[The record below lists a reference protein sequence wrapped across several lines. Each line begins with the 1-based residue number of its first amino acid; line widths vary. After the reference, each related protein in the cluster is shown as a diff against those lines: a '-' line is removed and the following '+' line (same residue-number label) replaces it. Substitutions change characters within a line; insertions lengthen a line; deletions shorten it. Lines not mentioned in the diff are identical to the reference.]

1 MFADFV
7 EAVEGI
13 GEGREVCKEIGSGES
28 GGGFGGGDRGEFGR
42 GDCGGRERVVED
54 GRERLD
60 CGRVFGE

>member
-13 GEGREVCKEIGSGES
+13 GDGREIRKEIGSGES

-42 GDCGGRERVVED
+42 GDCGGRERIVED
-54 GRERLD
+54 
-60 CGRVFGE
+60 